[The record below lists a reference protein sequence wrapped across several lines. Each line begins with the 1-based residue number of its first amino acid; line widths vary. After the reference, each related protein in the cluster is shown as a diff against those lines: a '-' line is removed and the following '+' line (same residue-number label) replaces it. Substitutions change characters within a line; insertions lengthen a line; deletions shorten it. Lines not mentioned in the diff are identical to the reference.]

1 MNSYVHQYPAALF
14 SRVTESGYHGELN
27 TGEILRSGHSQRSG
41 QRRGLLGWLRPS
53 SRGQGGEGAQAGQ
66 PRNRQAAHPAPAP
79 HHFEL
84 KFHRERHAR

>member
-14 SRVTESGYHGELN
+14 SVVSDTGFRHEAN
-27 TGEILRSGHSQRSG
+27 TGEVLRSGRG
-41 QRRGLLGWLRPS
+41 ERVTPRRRLFGWLRPS
-53 SRGQGGEGAQAGQ
+53 SNGPSSNADGSQ
-66 PRNRQAAHPAPAP
+66 PSNRLRARPTPAP

>member
-14 SRVTESGYHGELN
+14 SAVSETGYRGERN
-27 TGEILRSGHSQRSG
+27 TGEVLRSGRVQQGGH
-41 QRRGLLGWLRPS
+41 RRRLLGWLRPS
-53 SRGQGGEGAQAGQ
+53 SNGDAGQ
-66 PRNRQAAHPAPAP
+66 PGNRHPARPAAAP

>member
-14 SRVTESGYHGELN
+14 SVVSDTGHRSEAN
-27 TGEILRSGHSQRSG
+27 TGEVLRSGRG
-41 QRRGLLGWLRPS
+41 ARVTQRRRLFGWLRPS
-53 SRGQGGEGAQAGQ
+53 SNHADSEAAQPG
-66 PRNRQAAHPAPAP
+66 NRLPTRPAPAP

>member
-14 SRVTESGYHGELN
+14 SVVSDSGYRSEAN
-27 TGEILRSGHSQRSG
+27 TGEALRSGHGERVNQP
-41 QRRGLLGWLRPS
+41 RRLFGWLLRPS
-53 SRGQGGEGAQAGQ
+53 SQQADDASGS
-66 PRNRQAAHPAPAP
+66 RSNGRRAAHPAPAP